1 MNNKKEAI
9 ESLKRMLRIIYRISK
24 IYNMSCF
31 DDMRIA
37 DILNKHLPE
46 YLSEIGFDDLFD
58 MLCEWA
64 KNSIK
69 ELENGK
75 MDKRPIL

>member
-1 MNNKKEAI
+1 MDNKKETI
-9 ESLKRMLRIIYRISK
+9 ESLKKMLQIIYRISK
-24 IYNMSCF
+24 IYNMSYF
-31 DDMRIA
+31 DDMKIV

-69 ELENGK
+69 ELENEK
-75 MDKRPIL
+75 F